1 LEQEVTN
8 HMNKKIAAL
17 TLTAALGLAGTA
29 AIAAPGGH
37 GAPTFFPLMR
47 ALRHLELTDAQ
58 EDAVYRMGKELRNEG
73 RAARNN
79 AMASM
84 GEAANELEK
93 AKPDGAKLHRI
104 ADERVAEMN
113 KLVHSAI
120 DKFLGVHA
128 TLTPEQRATLAKDL
142 RRVDKKGRDRGDD

>member
-1 LEQEVTN
+1 
-8 HMNKKIAAL
+8 MNKKIAAL

-37 GAPTFFPLMR
+37 GGPPFLPMMR
-47 ALRHLELTDAQ
+47 ALRHMDLTDAQ

-84 GEAANELEK
+84 AEAANELEK

-104 ADERVAEMN
+104 ADERIAEMT

-142 RRVDKKGRDRGDD
+142 RRVEKRGHDRGDD